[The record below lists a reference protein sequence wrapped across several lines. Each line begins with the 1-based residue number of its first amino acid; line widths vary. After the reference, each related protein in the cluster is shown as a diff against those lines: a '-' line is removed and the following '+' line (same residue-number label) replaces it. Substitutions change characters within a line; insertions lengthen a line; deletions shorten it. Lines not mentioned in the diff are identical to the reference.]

1 MSSQVKKSG
10 QCQLRDKKPP
20 VLFDCFIANR
30 LMGQFQVSDANCSCS
45 ANICNSLATE
55 FTTQFQVQIAR
66 GGSAVANLLSIT

>member
-1 MSSQVKKSG
+1 MSNFGLTFFLTSCGTERKARKK
-10 QCQLRDKKPP
+10 LT
-20 VLFDCFIANR
+20 